1 MAFKSVEQYNEDRY
15 RNLFRITDDGMSA
28 DVVFLYRSKAEMLVA
43 DVHYIKSVEYS
54 GYVHCIGTSTGTG
67 CPACKAGIKRVS
79 NKLFIPIYNFEKD
92 AIEFWDKN
100 MSTKFL
106 AQLDRDVFNRF
117 ANPSE
122 YVFRITR
129 HGAYHDIDT
138 YYDIVPVGKNSRM
151 PYDQILA
158 KFNAVMPDYYE
169 NIVKTVSASDL
180 SNMLQR
186 QSSNNAVEQEYIP
199 IPRAGYQSSIPNTY
213 VNAAEAVAAP
223 VVSPTVSAPIA
234 ETPVD
239 EDAPFDTDDDDGDY
253 PEPQF

>member
-28 DVVFLYRSKAEMLVA
+28 DVVFLYQSKADMLVA
-43 DVHYIKSVEYS
+43 DVHYIRSVEYN
-54 GYVHCIGTSTGTG
+54 GYVHCIGTG
-67 CPACKAGIKRVS
+67 CPACKANIKRVS

-106 AQLDRDVFNRF
+106 AQLDKDVFNRF

-122 YVFRITR
+122 YVFKITR
-129 HGAYHDIDT
+129 HGAFHDIDT
-138 YYDIVPVGKNSRM
+138 YYDIVPIGKNSRM
-151 PYDQILA
+151 PYAQILA
-158 KFNAVMPDYYE
+158 KFGAVMPDYYE
-169 NIVKTVSASDL
+169 NIVKTVSAFDL
-180 SNMLQR
+180 SNMLQH
-186 QSSNNAVEQEYIP
+186 QNSNNSIEQEYIP
-199 IPRAGYQSSIPNTY
+199 IPRAGYQSSIPDTY

-223 VVSPTVSAPIA
+223 ASVPTA
-234 ETPVD
+234 ESPVD
-239 EDAPFDTDDDDGDY
+239 EDASFDADDDDGEL